1 MADLHEYDIFY
12 ISYPKINKAE
22 KLSVEIF
29 LIFKLLKSSLPA
41 EKKFF
46 LRNKLRS
53 LVFLLVKVGE
63 IHFLKK

>member
-1 MADLHEYDIFY
+1 MIPIFY
-12 ISYPKINKAE
+12 IPYPKINKAE

-41 EKKFF
+41 EKKF

-63 IHFLKK
+63 IHF